1 MENIRP
7 DELYHYGRK
16 GMKWYQNIFTSG
28 KKVRTNRKRRKALE
42 KARETKKQKAVEAE
56 TVAAKKERI
65 LKSRSAKELYV
76 NAHLFTDQELQSAY
90 NRLNLERNIKSL
102 VPAEV
107 TKGQQFVNSTN
118 LTGKNV
124 HDLMETGSKVYN
136 DAAKVYNT
144 FFKGDGKPWPIYGNN
159 DGNKG
164 GMVDKLKKEYD
175 TLNYQKKISD
185 IKKEME
191 KGSTADVKT
200 SELKRTI
207 SDLEERIRELEEKQ
221 QD

>member
-28 KKVRTNRKRRKALE
+28 KKARTNRKRRKALE

-65 LKSRSAKELYV
+65 LKSRSAKELYD

-90 NRLNLERNIKSL
+90 NRLTLERNIKNL
-102 VPAEV
+102 APAEV
-107 TKGQQFVNSTN
+107 SRGQQYVDSVNLKGRN
-118 LTGKNV
+118 I
-124 HDLMETGSKVYN
+124 HDLVETSSKIYN

-144 FFKGDGKPWPIYGNN
+144 FFKGDGKPWPMYGNN

-164 GMVDKLKKEYD
+164 AVDKLKKEYD
-175 TLNYQKKISD
+175 TLNYKKKIAD

-191 KGSTADVKT
+191 KGSTADVST
-200 SELKRTI
+200 SELKRTL
-207 SDLEERIRELEEKQ
+207 SDLEERLRELEEKQ
-221 QD
+221 Q